1 MNKNYELI
9 KKIIEDGKYKVLEDD
24 GEHITI
30 RYQLNVLHI
39 SPSQGDDNFVSVLL
53 PNFADVTEENFAAIA
68 ELMLGEVRDV
78 LKVRGIDLSW
88 DQSVVDCLVRKG
100 YSTVY
105 GARNLRRLIQKDVED
120 LIAAR
125 MISEHGK
132 KVTAIHLVSDGE
144 HISIAEDS

>member
-53 PNFADVTEENFAAIA
+53 PSLLCRAAFLEDDHDIVLHLKLYTINDVI
-68 ELMLGEVRDV
+68 
-78 LKVRGIDLSW
+78 
-88 DQSVVDCLVRKG
+88 
-100 YSTVY
+100 
-105 GARNLRRLIQKDVED
+105 
-120 LIAAR
+120 IAA
-125 MISEHGK
+125 SEFFYMEEDDLAYQFK
-132 KVTAIHLVSDGE
+132 MSLSSVIAAKVNYRKFES
-144 HISIAEDS
+144 